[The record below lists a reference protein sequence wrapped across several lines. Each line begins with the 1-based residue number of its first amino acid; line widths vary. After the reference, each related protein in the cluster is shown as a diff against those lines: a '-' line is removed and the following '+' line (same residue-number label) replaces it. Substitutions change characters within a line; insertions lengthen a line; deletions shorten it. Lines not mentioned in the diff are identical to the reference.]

1 MRSCIFLLLVA
12 SFALSSCAFT
22 GNSVV
27 KQELAAEYMELAD
40 AYVAVRKYDKAAA
53 FYERAGAHKAYYNA
67 TRYKLARMYALSGKW
82 VDAAEILE
90 PLYILDPDNLL
101 VSNSY
106 SYALVS
112 LGELEKALPIYER
125 NYTGNSDNPVQ
136 ARNYAEILFLA
147 KRWDDCTAHIAKMR
161 EQFGDAEELSD
172 LVDLEKRIEAAIER
186 DKKEA
191 EEKAK
196 KEAKDKTD
204 DSGSTEGAEA
214 TGDTDDTGEPDSS
227 ETGETGATAET
238 AGTDASETAEEAIDA
253 D

>member
-1 MRSCIFLLLVA
+1 MRIYLLWLLVA
-12 SFALSSCAFT
+12 SFTLSSCAFT

-82 VDAAEILE
+82 ENAVEILE
-90 PLYILDPDNLL
+90 PLYTMEPENLL
-101 VSNSY
+101 VANSY

-112 LGELEKALPIYER
+112 LGELEKALPIYEK
-125 NYTGNSDNPVQ
+125 NYSENTDNPVQ

-147 KRWDDCTAHIAKMR
+147 KRWDDCTAHIARMR

-172 LVDLEKRIEAAIER
+172 LSDLEKRIEAAIER
-186 DKKEA
+186 EKKEA
-191 EEKAK
+191 E
-196 KEAKDKTD
+196 KETEGEAD
-204 DSGSTEGAEA
+204 DSGVIDETDETEEV
-214 TGDTDDTGEPDSS
+214 DTTGEGDSS
-227 ETGETGATAET
+227 EPRETGETAET
-238 AGTDASETAEEAIDA
+238 AGTDTTDTDGESAESE
-253 D
+253 